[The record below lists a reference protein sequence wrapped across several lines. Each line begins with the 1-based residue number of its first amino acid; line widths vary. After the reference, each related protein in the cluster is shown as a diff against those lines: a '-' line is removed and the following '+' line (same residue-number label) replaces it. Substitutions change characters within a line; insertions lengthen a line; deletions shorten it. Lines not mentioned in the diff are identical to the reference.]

1 MNSEQLPPEDG
12 FNVEEKRLI
21 GELLIEAGI
30 ISHAQLEIAL
40 ADQTQFH
47 KLKLGEIL
55 ALRGWVKP
63 ETVDFL
69 INFEYHPDQQF
80 INYGMPVGYFL
91 EKAGLLD
98 KEQIEKVLTEQ
109 NKKGKKF
116 CETAVEVGFIKD
128 KTATFFLQKIIN
140 SPAKTTFSTEVTQVT
155 EENEIIL
162 ENDENLDDSDPPT
175 AIIDLQN
182 QPTDVL
188 DCYEEIIITPQD
200 IITVSGERALNF
212 FYGEIAYSPI
222 NIDYY

>member
-1 MNSEQLPPEDG
+1 MNNEQFSSEDG

-40 ADQTQFH
+40 ADQVQFH
-47 KLKLGEIL
+47 KLKLGEVL

-63 ETVDFL
+63 ETIDFL
-69 INFEYHPDQQF
+69 IDFEYRRNHEFTDYSKP
-80 INYGMPVGYFL
+80 IGYYL

-98 KEQIEKVLTEQ
+98 KKQIEKILTEQ
-109 NKKGKKF
+109 HRKGKKF

-128 KTATFFLQKIIN
+128 KTATFFLQKVITA
-140 SPAKTTFSTEVTQVT
+140 SDKTTVEITKVT
-155 EENEIIL
+155 EENEIIIDDHY
-162 ENDENLDDSDPPT
+162 ECDNLNQPT

-182 QPTDVL
+182 QPADIL
-188 DCYEEIIITPQD
+188 NCYEEIIITPQD
-200 IITVSGERALNF
+200 ILTVSGEKALKF